1 MATNID
7 LSSSH
12 HTAPEGLSR
21 GETSD
26 SLRMRPGSDVGCG
39 QGLSLF
45 IIHLAWQVLGVLGT
59 PDLPSGLPPA
69 PPGLPALPEVITV
82 LLVAL
87 VRPKAAQPVA
97 RLWCLLGAVVANPQ
111 PLL

>member
-21 GETSD
+21 GEMSD

-45 IIHLAWQVLGVLGT
+45 IIHLAWQVLGT
-59 PDLPSGLPPA
+59 PDLPSGLQC
-69 PPGLPALPEVITV
+69 AL
-82 LLVAL
+82 
-87 VRPKAAQPVA
+87 
-97 RLWCLLGAVVANPQ
+97 
-111 PLL
+111 